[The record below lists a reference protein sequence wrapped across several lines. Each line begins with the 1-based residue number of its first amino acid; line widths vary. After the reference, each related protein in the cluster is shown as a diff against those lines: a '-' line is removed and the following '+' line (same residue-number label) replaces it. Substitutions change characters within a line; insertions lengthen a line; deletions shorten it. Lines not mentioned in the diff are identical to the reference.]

1 MHKLSFNILRMQ
13 WILFKYSPF
22 NFGREP
28 VTYNFSFS
36 DSKRLFSGFKLKE
49 KKVKKCKKKKLYS
62 QILGNSLH
70 TYDDFNNWYYFAK
83 FYVTLQLM
91 ALFAFQIWRNTK
103 C

>member
-1 MHKLSFNILRMQ
+1 MQ
-13 WILFKYSPF
+13 
-22 NFGREP
+22 G
-28 VTYNFSFS
+28 
-36 DSKRLFSGFKLKE
+36 
-49 KKVKKCKKKKLYS
+49 KKLYS

-70 TYDDFNNWYYFAK
+70 IYDDFNNWYYFAK